1 MTRLAF
7 FWLAAGIA
15 LAGFVAGTVTHPVSP
30 AALRSVRAPHAAD
43 DSAAASERAYV
54 HCAGSSNARKREC
67 YEKELLPIAVTRGP
81 KPALAVLQGITA
93 RDREALIFAHEY
105 AHAIG
110 VAAYGAD
117 PDVTHTFPECSEIFQ
132 SGCYHGVIQAY
143 FVRAGSDDSSA
154 VRGVCAPW
162 TVEGVY
168 GWLRFQCT
176 HGLGH
181 GLTMRLDHDL
191 PEALKK
197 CDLLPDDWD
206 RDSCYGG
213 AFMENIVDF
222 TQPPM
227 AMEMA
232 HMHGVH
238 DASRPKYKQVDS
250 ADAAFPCSKLG
261 ERYQTSCWTNQASV
275 LEYLY
280 AGDIPRTAAG
290 CELAAAKYARWCF
303 IGLGTDI
310 NGRAVGD
317 AETALKLCGGASA
330 KWREWCY
337 VGVAKNRVEVGAQPE
352 TAMVFCRIVTGRA
365 SKMRCYEAVGE
376 EIASVSEKTADRET
390 MCKASEAPYLQACRF
405 GARIRA
411 DRPPGLSAPD

>member
-7 FWLAAGIA
+7 FWFAAGIA
-15 LAGFVAGTVTHPVSP
+15 LAGFVAGTVMHPVSP
-30 AALRSVRAPHAAD
+30 AAIRSLRASRIAG
-43 DSAAASERAYV
+43 DSAAAAEQAYV
-54 HCAGSSNARKREC
+54 RCAGASGMRKRDC
-67 YEKELLPIAVTRGP
+67 YEKELLPIAAARGP
-81 KPALAVLQGITA
+81 KQALSVLQGLTT
-93 RDREALIFAHEY
+93 RDREVLVFAHEY

-110 VAAYGAD
+110 IAAYAAD
-117 PDVTHTFPECSEIFQ
+117 PEVTRTFPECSEIFQ

-143 FVRAGSDDSSA
+143 FVRAGSDDSTA

-191 PEALKK
+191 PEALKR

-232 HMHGVH
+232 HAHGVH

-250 ADAAFPCSKLG
+250 ADTAFPCSKLG
-261 ERYQTSCWTNQASV
+261 DRYQTSCWTNQASV
-275 LEYLY
+275 IEFLY
-280 AGDIPRTAAG
+280 AGDIPRTASG
-290 CELAAAKYARWCF
+290 CALAPAKYARWCF

-317 AETALKLCGGASA
+317 AEAALKLCGGVSA
-330 KWREWCY
+330 RWREWCY

-352 TAMVFCRIVTGRA
+352 TAMVFCRLVTGRA
-365 SKMRCYEAVGE
+365 WKNRCYEAVGE
-376 EIASVSEKTADRET
+376 EIASVSEKTPDREV
-390 MCKASEAPYLQACRF
+390 MCKATEAPYLQACRF

-411 DRPPGLSAPD
+411 DRPPDLSAPE